1 MRVLT
6 VVTTQWSVGPG
17 TVEVAAID
25 GGDDDVRSDG
35 ELDGKS
41 TALPA

>member
-6 VVTTQWSVGPG
+6 AVTTQWSVGPG

-25 GGDDDVRSDG
+25 SGDDDVRSDD
-35 ELDGKS
+35 ELDGS
-41 TALPA
+41 VRALPA